1 MFHFSLIPFRFDQ
14 LDVFLLIRLFPTMF
28 PSSSVL
34 SILSTSKVLSYLIYK
49 TLYHRHPSIYYFYP
63 LFLFFV
69 SPVPLALSLPYSL
82 GGRFDRFVIAEWT
95 KLTFYGEVSWVV
107 TGNRVTLTRLTNAI
121 PISLICLSLRGSF
134 SRGHEAPRNC
144 LLDRILCARVNEA
157 RNKRNEQSGGKW
169 QEERRRRE
177 RE

>member
-1 MFHFSLIPFRFDQ
+1 
-14 LDVFLLIRLFPTMF
+14 MF
-28 PSSSVL
+28 PSFSEP

-69 SPVPLALSLPYSL
+69 SRVPLALSLPYSL
-82 GGRFDRFVIAEWT
+82 DGRFDRFIIAERT

-107 TGNRVTLTRLTNAI
+107 AGNRVTLTRLTSMI

-134 SRGHEAPRNC
+134 SRGHEGPRTREPVKICPSRNC
-144 LLDRILCARVNEA
+144 PLDGTLCARVDA
-157 RNKRNEQSGGKW
+157 AW
-169 QEERRRRE
+169 PRRSAE
-177 RE
+177 